1 MEIRTEQSLKA
12 VKIGIYGNVVLA
24 LFKIAVGVLALSVAL
39 IADGVDTVSDV
50 VKSIFVYRAIK
61 MASLPPSSE
70 YPYGYGRAETVVT
83 NMVGMSVVFAAIL
96 IFMESIKDFGKS
108 DAIGYLMVIGATV
121 SIVGKVGL
129 SLYMFRVGKSYS
141 NQAVLANA
149 KDYLSD
155 VFSSAAVLIGGVLIR
170 FTNNTNFD
178 PFASIFVS
186 VLIGYM
192 GVEIVKASIPE
203 IMEKKEAPEI
213 IEGIDIVVK
222 ETPYAFHPH
231 LVRIRKLGPYYLV
244 DMHVELPGKMSLK
257 KSHEVVTHIE
267 KQIKVHFPQVKDVII
282 HSEPI
287 GEGKDNW
294 GEG

>member
-1 MEIRTEQSLKA
+1 METRTEQSLKA
-12 VKIGIYGNVVLA
+12 VKIGIYGNVALA
-24 LFKIAVGVLALSVAL
+24 LFKMTVGVFALSVAL
-39 IADGVDTVSDV
+39 IADGVDTISDV
-50 VKSIFVYRAIK
+50 VKSVFVYRAIK
-61 MASLPPSSE
+61 MASLPPSPE

-96 IFMESIKDFGKS
+96 IFMESIKDFGRS
-108 DAIGYLMVIGATV
+108 DAIGYLMMIGAAV

-129 SLYMFRVGKSYS
+129 SLYMFQVGKNYS

-155 VFSSAAVLIGGVLIR
+155 VFSSAAVLTGGVLIR

-178 PFASIFVS
+178 PVASVFVS

-192 GVEIVKASIPE
+192 GVEIVKSSVPE

-213 IEGIDIVVK
+213 IEGIDDIVK

-267 KQIKVHFPQVKDVII
+267 KQIKVRFPQVKDVII

-294 GEG
+294 GKG

>member
-12 VKIGIYGNVVLA
+12 VKIGIYGNIALA
-24 LFKIAVGVLALSVAL
+24 IFKMTVGVFALSVAL
-39 IADGVDTVSDV
+39 IADGVDTISDV

-61 MASLPPSSE
+61 MASLPPSPE

-108 DAIGYLMVIGATV
+108 DAIGYLMMIGAAV

-155 VFSSAAVLIGGVLIR
+155 VFSSAAVLTGGVLIR

-178 PFASIFVS
+178 PVASVFVS

-192 GVEIVKASIPE
+192 GVEIVKSSVPE

-213 IEGIDIVVK
+213 IEGIDDIVK

-267 KQIKVHFPQVKDVII
+267 KQIKVRFPQVKDVII

-294 GEG
+294 GKG